1 MTELCLRIY
10 RYFRSHRAAY
20 WLSLAG
26 LFLFCGYFAAQIHL
40 EEDLNKLMPS
50 SRNEDGTTKLASL
63 QRIGLVKSYTHT
75 DQLFIPLRVQQ
86 ERIDAWK
93 RYWTDERLEQ
103 VRRLIAATTPAAG
116 LRPEAFTPFFDYA
129 TADYEP
135 DALYEAGFIPAGYQS
150 TLMEQSYNGEYLC
163 FTSVHCANDMV
174 RSHTSD
180 YYRICDAIA
189 NEPGLMV
196 LSYVVQPAVYGW
208 INRKGGEA

>member
-10 RYFRSHRAAY
+10 RYFRSHRASC

-63 QRIGLVKSYTHT
+63 QRIGLVKSYTH
-75 DQLFIPLRVQQ
+75 
-86 ERIDAWK
+86 
-93 RYWTDERLEQ
+93 
-103 VRRLIAATTPAAG
+103 PAI
-116 LRPEAFTPFFDYA
+116 RSV
-129 TADYEP
+129 
-135 DALYEAGFIPAGYQS
+135 GFS
-150 TLMEQSYNGEYLC
+150 TL
-163 FTSVHCANDMV
+163 V
-174 RSHTSD
+174 
-180 YYRICDAIA
+180 
-189 NEPGLMV
+189 GLVSAVV